1 MSQNTP
7 ARRRLRRAL
16 RPHISRTQLL
26 VGLLCLV
33 LGFGLATQVHANREE
48 SEFAAARQDELVGIL
63 DTLSQRSDRLRAEIQ
78 SLEQTRAE
86 LEQDTRGEA
95 AVAEAR
101 RRASTYAVLA
111 GTVPVTG
118 PGIELVVNDPGGKV
132 TASMLLDTLQEL
144 RDAGA
149 EAVQI
154 GGVRAIAS
162 TYFRDASGRGIVVD
176 GQRLF
181 PPYRLLVIG
190 DPHTLSTALDI
201 PGGIMESLR
210 SAGAEGVVTQREEIR
225 ITAVRAAA
233 SPQYARAT
241 RDGDR
246 KNN

>member
-1 MSQNTP
+1 MKQTTP
-7 ARRRLRRAL
+7 TRRRLRNAL
-16 RPHISRTQLL
+16 RPHLSRTQLL

-33 LGFGLATQVHANREE
+33 LGFGLVAQMHTNREE
-48 SEFAAARQDELVGIL
+48 AEFAAARQDELVGIL
-63 DTLSQRSDRLRAEIQ
+63 DTLSQRSDRLRSEIR
-78 SLEQTRAE
+78 SLEQTRNE
-86 LEQDTRGEA
+86 LEEDSRGEA

-101 RRASTYAVLA
+101 ERASAYAVLA

-118 PGIELVVNDPGGKV
+118 PGIELVINDPGDKV

-154 GGVRAIAS
+154 SGVRAIAS
-162 TYFRDASGRGIVVD
+162 TYFRDADGRGIVVD
-176 GQRLF
+176 GRRLS

-210 SAGAEGVVTQREEIR
+210 SAGAEGIVTQQDEIR
-225 ITAVRAAA
+225 ITAVRTAP
-233 SPQYARAT
+233 SPQYARAA
-241 RDGDR
+241 RGDDR
-246 KNN
+246 ESN